1 MAWMRLAQAHL
12 VADERATGAR
22 GEQRAFGLVGVEL
35 DLEQLGQGLVRR
47 ALGVGLGQGRHGDA
61 RRRGS
66 ARRTA
71 RHRRGSAAR
80 GRPRRRRAASV
91 SRPPSR
97 SQGRAQPASTSNSCR
112 ARCQHVGRAG
122 LAGAKAHTPRAGV
135 VEPDLAVFGLEAAR
149 QRGLAATPLGQLGQ
163 RELDVLAGAQ
173 VVGREV
179 GAAAE
184 VAAQRVAA
192 DGHAVVRAALR
203 VVHAEVGEH
212 RLVAQVLQL
221 ESLLAAELAAQRGLP
236 VGDSEPGRAAGARQ
250 ARFDLGPSAVLAA
263 FGRRIARVRCSHVGP
278 CVCQWLAGDVILA
291 ARLGAQ
297 AAASSSA

>member
-22 GEQRAFGLVGVEL
+22 GEQHAFGLVGVEL
-35 DLEQLGQGLVRR
+35 DLGQLGQGLVRH
-47 ALGVGLGQGRHGDA
+47 ALGVGLGQGGMATLAVTDLRDELPDILM
-61 RRRGS
+61 
-66 ARRTA
+66 
-71 RHRRGSAAR
+71 AAHLVVDL
-80 GRPRRRRAASV
+80 G
-91 SRPPSR
+91 
-97 SQGRAQPASTSNSCR
+97 GRAHERLQAAESVPGQGPAGVHVEQLPR
-112 ARCQHVGRAG
+112 ALQHVGRAG

-149 QRGLAATPLGQLGQ
+149 QCGLAAAPLGQLGQ

-173 VVGREV
+173 VVGRKV

-192 DGHAVVRAALR
+192 DGHAVVRGALW

-221 ESLLAAELAAQRGLP
+221 ESLLAAELAAQCGLP